1 MNKARGKIMTDYV
14 KQRAIGFA
22 EWLDENHWIRDRTN
36 MWYQYI
42 GESIH
47 ARDIEWLYEEF
58 LKTVVE

>member
-1 MNKARGKIMTDYV
+1 MNRAGAKIMTDYV
-14 KQRAIGFA
+14 KRRAIGFA

-42 GESIH
+42 GESVH
-47 ARDIEWLYEEF
+47 AIDIERLYEEF